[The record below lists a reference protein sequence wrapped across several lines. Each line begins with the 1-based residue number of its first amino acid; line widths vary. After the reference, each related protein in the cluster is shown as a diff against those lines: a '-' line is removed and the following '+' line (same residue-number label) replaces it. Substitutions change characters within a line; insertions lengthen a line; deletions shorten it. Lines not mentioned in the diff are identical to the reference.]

1 MPGTAAKVHAAAVHK
16 ALDHLLEFAP
26 DILLVSA
33 GFDAFVGDP
42 ITQMT
47 LELEHFAEFGQRLK
61 EARVPVAP
69 ILEGGYSDELPQLVE
84 GFLAAWDG

>member
-1 MPGTAAKVHAAAVHK
+1 
-16 ALDHLLEFAP
+16 
-26 DILLVSA
+26 
-33 GFDAFVGDP
+33 
-42 ITQMT
+42 MT